1 MLIERSHRR
10 AMRLLGRFIFIWIIL
25 VETYWRQPTS
35 DLYVR
40 YSMRG
45 KLISRLMSR
54 SINRRFASLLHIS
67 RYSLHRSTIWDCCVH
82 LIHKRQKG
90 YCKLRHI
97 FWSLCCTSSEVSN
110 ANDNHWSGE
119 ANSNSFNMTATK
131 SRSSL
136 SHIHFLVPDK
146 RSINNIKHQYR

>member
-1 MLIERSHRR
+1 MYDAYRKIASSWYENSWTFHFYLDNPCWNLLATTDLRSIRSIQY
-10 AMRLLGRFIFIWIIL
+10 AG
-25 VETYWRQPTS
+25 
-35 DLYVR
+35 
-40 YSMRG
+40 
-45 KLISRLMSR
+45 SRLMSR

-82 LIHKRQKG
+82 LIYKRQKG